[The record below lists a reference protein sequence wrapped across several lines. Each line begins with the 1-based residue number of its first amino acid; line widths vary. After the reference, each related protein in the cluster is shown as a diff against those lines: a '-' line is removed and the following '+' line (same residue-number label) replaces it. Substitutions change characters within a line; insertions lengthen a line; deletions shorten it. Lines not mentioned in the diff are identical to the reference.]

1 VNEEIFDSAKEHVG
15 NAFDICM
22 KMGTYS
28 HETEVKVTQGIEI
41 MKRFNDSN
49 SKYSKHLD
57 DVNKTFSS
65 FTEDYKKI
73 NEIVDSIS
81 KISRQTNMLSLNAA
95 IEAARAGEHGKG
107 FGVVA
112 QEIRK
117 LADGVAV
124 SIRNISET
132 IGKLDE
138 QTVLIKKEMEELN
151 VKFEEQS
158 KDVKATEVTFN
169 EILDSAG
176 QLNECI
182 SNVSNE
188 VADIENIIVSNVS

>member
-1 VNEEIFDSAKEHVG
+1 
-15 NAFDICM
+15 
-22 KMGTYS
+22 MGTYS
-28 HETEVKVTQGIEI
+28 HETEVKVNQGIEI
-41 MKRFNDSN
+41 IKRFNDSN

-57 DVNKTFSS
+57 DVNETFSS

-73 NEIVDSIS
+73 NEIVDSIG

-117 LADGVAV
+117 LAEGVAV
-124 SIRNISET
+124 SIKNISET

-158 KDVKATEVTFN
+158 KDVRATELTFN

-188 VADIENIIVSNVS
+188 VADIESIIVSNIG

>member
-1 VNEEIFDSAKEHVG
+1 MSKEIFNSAKDHVA

-28 HETEVKVTQGIEI
+28 HETEVKVNQGIEI
-41 MKRFNDSN
+41 IKRFNDSN
-49 SKYSKHLD
+49 NKYSKHLQ

-117 LADGVAV
+117 LAEGVAV
-124 SIRNISET
+124 SIKNISET

-138 QTVLIKKEMEELN
+138 QTVLIKDEIGQLN
-151 VKFEEQS
+151 LKFEEQS
-158 KDVKATEVTFN
+158 KDVQTTEITFN
-169 EILDSAG
+169 EILYSAG

-188 VADIENIIVSNVS
+188 VADIESIIGSNIG